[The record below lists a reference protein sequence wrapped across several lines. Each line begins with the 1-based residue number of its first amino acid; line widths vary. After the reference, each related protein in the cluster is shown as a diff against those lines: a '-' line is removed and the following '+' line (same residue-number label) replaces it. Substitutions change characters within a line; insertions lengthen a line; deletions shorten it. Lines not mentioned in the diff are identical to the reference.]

1 MEPHW
6 SPFVEQQ
13 ALARI
18 HRIGQQR
25 PVTTIRY
32 VMRGSYEEVSL
43 IAGITEPSETDIP

>member
-6 SPFVEQQ
+6 NPSVEEQ

-25 PVTTIRY
+25 PITTIRY
-32 VMRGSYEEVSL
+32 VMRGSYEEVFQSL
-43 IAGITEPSETDIP
+43 V